1 MNIVNLE
8 IIVIIQGNIIQ
19 NKLRVADITLH
30 GHSLK
35 SRAVAPIR
43 KVWKLRD
50 STVRK
55 GYETFVHEKF
65 T

>member
-1 MNIVNLE
+1 ME
-8 IIVIIQGNIIQ
+8 IIVIIQGNITQ
-19 NKLRVADITLH
+19 HKLRVADITLH

-35 SRAVAPIR
+35 SRTIAPIR

-50 STVRK
+50 STVRRD
-55 GYETFVHEKF
+55 YETFVHEKF